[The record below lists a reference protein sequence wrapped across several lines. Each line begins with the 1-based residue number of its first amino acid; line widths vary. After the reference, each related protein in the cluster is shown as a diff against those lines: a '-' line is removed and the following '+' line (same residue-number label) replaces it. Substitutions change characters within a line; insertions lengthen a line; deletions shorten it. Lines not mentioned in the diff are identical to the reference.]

1 MVRRTVGTRLPVL
14 MAFLLTASPPT
25 DAQQFPVFETLFDE
39 VSLLV
44 RTGPNASVPI
54 PEAKRIRDEY
64 DFVVIGAGSGG
75 SVMAN
80 RLSEVRDWSVLL
92 LEVGKEE
99 NLISNVPLTAGLTT
113 ATGYSWGYRSDPM
126 RNACR
131 GLEQGVCYWPK
142 GRGLGGTS
150 LINFLLYGRGH
161 QRDYDDWERAGNYG
175 WGYRDVRRYFEKA
188 EQIKGQPYNPHGYLH
203 IEESSFETP
212 MLGRYIEAGKRFGYR
227 HIDPNDPVQLGFYKA
242 QATMV
247 NGERCSAARAYLKPV
262 ADRPN
267 LDISTRSWA
276 TRILID
282 PVTKTAFGVEFTKNK
297 RLHTVRVRKEVIL
310 AAGAI
315 ASPQLLMLSGVGP
328 REHLQQ
334 LDIPVVKDLRV
345 GYNLQDHQT
354 LSGLVFTVNQPVTI
368 RERDMRRPAPFLSY
382 LFARR
387 GPFTVPGGA
396 EGIAFVKTNNSRS
409 PEDYPD
415 VELVLGTGAV
425 NNDES
430 GSLRHTFGMT
440 REFYDRSF
448 GSARGQHAFGIAPV
462 LMRPKSR
469 GRVWLK
475 SRNPFHWPHMEGN
488 FFDHP
493 DDLATMV
500 EGIKLAVRIGE
511 SDSFASYGARLLGTP
526 FYGCEAH
533 PFRSDDYWRC
543 CLRQVGASIQHQ
555 SGTCKMGPASDPD
568 AVVDPELRVH
578 GVGGLRVVDASIFPV
593 IPAAHT
599 NGVVIMVGEKAADM
613 VKDYWNNHIP

>member
-1 MVRRTVGTRLPVL
+1 IVL
-14 MAFLLTASPPT
+14 ES
-25 DAQQFPVFETLFDE
+25 LFDE
-39 VSLLV
+39 LSLLM

-54 PEAKRIRDEY
+54 PEVRHIRPEY
-64 DFVVIGAGSGG
+64 DFVIIGAGSGG

-80 RLSEVRDWSVLL
+80 RLSEMPDWSVLL

-99 NLISNVPLTAGLTT
+99 NLVSNVPLTAGLTT
-113 ATGYSWGYRSDPM
+113 ATGYSWGYRADPM
-126 RNACR
+126 KNACR

-161 QRDYDDWERAGNYG
+161 QRDYDEWEQAGNYG
-175 WGYRDVRRYFEKA
+175 WGYRTVRRYFEKA
-188 EQIKGQPYNPHGYLH
+188 EKLQNAPWTNPHGYLN
-203 IEESSFETP
+203 IEQSSYETP
-212 MLGRYIEAGKRFGYR
+212 LLERYIEAGKRFGYR
-227 HIDPNDPVQLGFYKA
+227 HINPNDPVQLGFYKA

-262 ADRPN
+262 ADRRHN
-267 LDISTRSWA
+267 LHISTRSWA
-276 TRILID
+276 TRILLD
-282 PVTKTAFGVEFTKNK
+282 PATKTATGVEFTKNK
-297 RLHTVRVRKEVIL
+297 RTYRVRVRKEVIL

-328 REHLQQ
+328 RDHLQKMG
-334 LDIPVVKDLRV
+334 IPVVKDLRV

-368 RERDMRRPAPFLSY
+368 RERDMRRPINFLSY
-382 LFARR
+382 LFARQ

-396 EGIAFVKTNNSRS
+396 EGIAFVRTNGSRS
-409 PEDYPD
+409 PTDYPD
-415 VELVLGTGAV
+415 MELVLGTGAV

-440 REFYDRSF
+440 QEFYERSF
-448 GSARGQHAFGIAPV
+448 GPARGRHAFGIAPV

-475 SRNPFHWPHMEGN
+475 SRNPFRWPHMEGN
-488 FFDHP
+488 FFEHP

-500 EGIKLAVRIGE
+500 EGIKLAVQLGE
-511 SDSFASYGARLLGTP
+511 SEAFASYGARLLDMP
-526 FYGCEAH
+526 FFGCEEH
-533 PFRSDDYWRC
+533 RFRSDEYWRC

-578 GVGGLRVVDASIFPV
+578 GVTGLRVVDASIFPV
-593 IPAAHT
+593 IPSAHT

-613 VKDYWNNHIP
+613 VKDYWANHIPGGGERESN

>member
-1 MVRRTVGTRLPVL
+1 
-14 MAFLLTASPPT
+14 MATLLAPQAISQRAPSI
-25 DAQQFPVFETLFDE
+25 FFESLFDE
-39 VSLLV
+39 LSLLM

-54 PEAKRIRDEY
+54 PEVERIREEY

-80 RLSEVRDWSVLL
+80 RLSEMPDWSVLL

-99 NLISNVPLTAGLTT
+99 NLVSNVPLTAGLTT
-113 ATGYSWGYRSDPM
+113 ATGYSWGYRSDPT
-126 RNACR
+126 RNACK
-131 GLEQGVCYWPK
+131 GLDQGVCYWPK

-161 QRDYDDWERAGNYG
+161 RRDYDDWEQAGNYG
-175 WGYRDVRRYFEKA
+175 WGYRDVRRYFERA
-188 EQIKGQPYNPHGYLH
+188 ENAKGSNPSGPLH

-212 MLGRYIEAGKRFGYR
+212 MLSRYLDAGKRLGYR
-227 HIDPNDPVQLGFYKA
+227 RIDPNDPVQLGFYKA

-262 ADRPN
+262 AGRPN

-282 PVTKTAFGVEFTKNK
+282 PVTKTAFGVEFSKNK
-297 RLHTVRVRKEVIL
+297 RVHTVRVRKEVIL

-328 REHLQQ
+328 REHLQE
-334 LDIPVVKDLRV
+334 LGIPVVKDLRV
-345 GYNLQDHQT
+345 GYNLQDHPT
-354 LSGLVFTVNQPVTI
+354 LSGLVFTINQPVSI
-368 RERDMRRPAPFLSY
+368 RERDMRRPGPLLSY
-382 LFARR
+382 LFARQ

-396 EGIAFVKTNNSRS
+396 EGIAFVKTNNSLA
-409 PEDYPD
+409 PDDYPD

-440 REFYDRSF
+440 RRFYDETF
-448 GSARGQHAFGIAPV
+448 GAARGHHAFGIAPV

-475 SRNPFHWPHMEGN
+475 SRNPYRWPHMTGN
-488 FFDHP
+488 YYDDP
-493 DDLATMV
+493 YDLATMV
-500 EGIKLAVRIGE
+500 EGIKMAVRIGE
-511 SDSFASYGARLLGTP
+511 SKSFASYGARLLDTP
-526 FYGCEAH
+526 FLGCEDV
-533 PFRSDDYWRC
+533 PFRSDEYWRC

-555 SGTCKMGPASDPD
+555 SGTCKMGPASDRD

-578 GVGGLRVVDASIFPV
+578 GVSGLRVVDASIFPT

-613 VKDYWNNHIP
+613 VKDYWHNQIR